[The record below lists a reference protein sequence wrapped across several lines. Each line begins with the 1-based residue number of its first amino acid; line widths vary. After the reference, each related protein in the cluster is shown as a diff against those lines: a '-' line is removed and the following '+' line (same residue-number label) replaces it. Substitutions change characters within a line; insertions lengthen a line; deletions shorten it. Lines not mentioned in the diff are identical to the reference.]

1 MTVDLKVTDFL
12 NPQIRAL
19 WETKGPVAENA
30 SQHKKHAPQTDSL
43 SPERSHQL
51 FRNFLYHEA
60 AGPREVV
67 DQLQELCRRWLRPD
81 IHSKEQI
88 LELVVLEQFLT
99 ILPGDTRTLI
109 KKHHPQSIEE
119 AVVLVEHLQRETGQ
133 TRNGVRRKILD
144 VQ

>member
-1 MTVDLKVTDFL
+1 MTVDLKVCKYL
-12 NPQIRAL
+12 NAHFRAL

-43 SPERSHQL
+43 SPERSHQH

-60 AGPREVV
+60 AGPQEAG
-67 DQLQELCRRWLRPD
+67 DQLQELCHRWLRPE
-81 IHSKEQI
+81 IHLKEQI

-99 ILPGDTRTLI
+99 ILPRDTHTLI

-119 AVVLVEHLQRETGQ
+119 AVVLVEHLQSETGQ